1 MKTDSAE
8 TVILQAAPGKTAPG
22 YLVFGEEAYWHER
35 VIQSLHRAFNGIG
48 ETLTGDSVTWESVRD
63 VLSQPSF
70 FGPQLWIVR
79 NAQELFRGGE
89 DRFIDAISPGTCL
102 VLSCAGKDN
111 PAPKQFLSK
120 WEALGGRLV
129 AAAEPSFSEATR
141 WVIEAFRARG
151 FRATPDAVE
160 ALITVTGRSIERL
173 DKEVE
178 KIDAYMGPARDGA
191 RGSVEVGA
199 QVVMQCA
206 SADPEKTSFGLIDAI
221 AARDAAKAFSEYLD
235 LKARGANPVATVALL
250 GSHFGL
256 VWRAK
261 EADMKRTPQQDLGKA
276 LGVHPYAAR
285 KASMEAKRWTFP
297 QIETA
302 LRTLCA
308 VDEDLKRG
316 RMDPD
321 RAMDYLLSKLCEV
334 NP

>member
-1 MKTDSAE
+1 MKTQSAE
-8 TVILQAAPGKTAPG
+8 AAILEIAPGKTATG

-35 VIQSLHRAFNGIG
+35 LIHALSGAFYGFA
-48 ETLTGDSVTWESVRD
+48 ETLSGDAVTWGSVRD

-79 NAQELFRGGE
+79 DAEDLFRGSE
-89 DRFIDAISPGTCL
+89 ERFIDAISPGTCL
-102 VLSCAGKDN
+102 VLSCVVKEN
-111 PAPKQFLSK
+111 PGSKPFLAK

-129 AAAEPSFSEATR
+129 HAAEPSFSEATH
-141 WVIEAFRARG
+141 WVLESFRSRG
-151 FRATPDAVE
+151 YRISPDAVE
-160 ALITVTGRSIERL
+160 TLIASAGRSIERL
-173 DKEVE
+173 DKEIE
-178 KIDAYMGPARDGA
+178 KIEAYMGAAKGGTRAP
-191 RGSVEVGA
+191 VEVGA
-199 QVVMQCA
+199 QVVLQCV
-206 SADPEKTSFGLIDAI
+206 SADPEKTSFGLIDAV
-221 AARDAAKAFSEYLD
+221 AARNVAKAFSEYLD
-235 LKARGANPVATVALL
+235 LRARGANPVATVALL

-261 EADMKRTPQQDLGKA
+261 EAEMKRTPQSDLGKV

-316 RMDPD
+316 RIDPD
-321 RAMDYLLSKLCEV
+321 RAMDYLLSKLCSDRS
-334 NP
+334 